1 MEEQYID
8 AFYKKAI
15 NGKKGNLFTRVD
27 ALEELL
33 KNLQV
38 RDTTQFIT
46 QIIQE
51 NKEIIIPSLVG
62 GVTDPTDET
71 FSGIVIS
78 PSGQLIDGVLYSFAI
93 VVDGVVISGIGDDGD
108 PVIVTD
114 SNALLIDGS
123 RTGATDQIQEFTSG
137 IAIDSAEATSGPVYL
152 VNVGNLKGFIV
163 YKNVDGYY
171 GISAGNGDTGNAT
184 YFNVNDEDG
193 NITFHT
199 AIGLIDFQALGVG
212 ETISFISDNID
223 LTGAVGVDGDIDLT
237 AGHQYLI
244 DGTPISAGGLTHPQT
259 MARVSIG
266 F

>member
-137 IAIDSAEATSGPVYL
+137 IAIDSAEATSGPVFL
-152 VNVGNLKGFIV
+152 VNVGSLKGLLV
-163 YKNVDGYY
+163 YKDADGYY
-171 GISAGNGDTGNAT
+171 RVEFGNGDFGNGT
-184 YFNVNDEDG
+184 FFYVNDTDG
-193 NITFHT
+193 GIYFKSVIGDITLVANNI
-199 AIGLIDFQALGVG
+199 A
-212 ETISFISDNID
+212 

-244 DGTPISAGGLTHPQT
+244 DGTPISAGGLTHPQI